1 MVGNLSGPVRQ
12 PKSGKINELVI
23 FFHGYGAD
31 GNDLIS
37 LSDHFTSVLPSA
49 EFYAPN
55 APDLCEMGGVGYQ
68 WFPIRQN
75 NNGTL
80 DLNAKEEIS
89 RSVRL
94 IDSWLNDLISKKNIH
109 SSKVLLVGF
118 SQGTMIALETLIS
131 RSERFLGLIGF
142 SGGFLGSTSETAQGS
157 IQTPILLVHGDSDP
171 VVPVEMTNSSAKALG
186 QKGFIVEKHI
196 SRGVGHGIS
205 PDGLSRATDF
215 VKNLMLEITDH

>member
-37 LSDHFTSVLPSA
+37 LSDQFTSVLPSA

-80 DLNAKEEIS
+80 DLSAKEESLATAS
-89 RSVRL
+89 R
-94 IDSWLNDLISKKNIH
+94 
-109 SSKVLLVGF
+109 
-118 SQGTMIALETLIS
+118 
-131 RSERFLGLIGF
+131 
-142 SGGFLGSTSETAQGS
+142 
-157 IQTPILLVHGDSDP
+157 
-171 VVPVEMTNSSAKALG
+171 
-186 QKGFIVEKHI
+186 
-196 SRGVGHGIS
+196 
-205 PDGLSRATDF
+205 
-215 VKNLMLEITDH
+215 